1 MSDDAKKIAYMIA
14 ALEVSQAEI
23 SVATADMKDTARECK
38 AYAAKLREN
47 TNLDIIEMER
57 RLAVGT
63 ESFREVVKKEVAAVS
78 DIGTK
83 ALLKIVGISV
93 SAGLVVAVAVSIY
106 SYLTLSSLT
115 SARAELTAL
124 TPRVEKLQADAM
136 RLESVEAIRPII
148 VTGARRAVT
157 LPGAGWEVMK
167 SESGDTIAYR
177 R

>member
-1 MSDDAKKIAYMIA
+1 MSDTKKLAYMIA
-14 ALEVSQAEI
+14 ALETSQAEI
-23 SVATADMKDTARECK
+23 SVATANMQDTARECK
-38 AYAAKLREN
+38 IYASKLRDN

-57 RLAVGT
+57 RLHVGT
-63 ESFREVVKKEVAAVS
+63 EAFRDAVKKEIATVS
-78 DIGTK
+78 DIGAKT
-83 ALLKIVGISV
+83 LLKIIGISV
-93 SAGLVVAVAVSIY
+93 SAGLVVAIAVGIY

-115 SARAELTAL
+115 SARAELAAL
-124 TPRVEKLQADAM
+124 TPRVEKLQTEAM

-148 VTGARRAVT
+148 VTGSRRAVT